1 MTILMLLSCLLVE
14 PRVPNDYEV
23 SAEAESGASEVSL

>member
-1 MTILMLLSCLLVE
+1 MTILMLLSFSLVE

-23 SAEAESGASEVSL
+23 SAVAESGANKVSL